1 MVLENCPETSLHL
14 RVQLLQ
20 LNYCPGSALASKR
33 DPQGNTTSNRRRD
46 ELKYELKIIEHRKKN
61 EQRRAE
67 NRKRSGKRLQCLG
80 LSRTGARGSQPHTTR
95 RENQRKSWTAIQRG
109 EV

>member
-61 EQRRAE
+61 
-67 NRKRSGKRLQCLG
+67 
-80 LSRTGARGSQPHTTR
+80 
-95 RENQRKSWTAIQRG
+95 RG
-109 EV
+109 ELRTESAVGRGFSVWA